1 MGKLRRIGILG
12 AGNVGSHCGFSLAL
26 QGEADEIV
34 FVDIKKEKAEGE
46 ALDLRDALPFLPHR
60 VRVWAGSVDD
70 FKDSDIVIVAAG
82 PLPRPDQDRLD
93 TLGETLQA
101 FGDTIPSIVR
111 AGFDGIFLCISN
123 PADVIADYVRKAS
136 GFPKNRVFSTGT
148 SLDSARLKRILSRDT
163 GIDVKS
169 IYAFSMGEHGGSQM
183 IPWSQVSIGNKP
195 INEFFKERIDS
206 LGAFDTE
213 AILEETR
220 FAGYSVL
227 TGKGSTEF
235 GISNAATDIVKAILH
250 DEKRILLVSPLL
262 EGEYGVF
269 GVHASV
275 PAVIGK
281 RGVEEIV
288 QMKLSEKELKEF
300 HHSCEVIKRHIDLVS
315 ELIRGGN

>member
-93 TLGETLQA
+93 TLGETLEA

-206 LGAFDTE
+206 LRAFDTE

-235 GISNAATDIVKAILH
+235 GISNAATDIVRAILH
-250 DEKRILLVSPLL
+250 DEKRILPVSPLL
-262 EGEYGVF
+262 EGEYGVS

-288 QMKLSEKELKEF
+288 QLKLSEKELKAF
-300 HHSCEVIKRHIDLVS
+300 QHSCEVIKRHIDLVS

>member
-1 MGKLRRIGILG
+1 MNKLRRVGILG
-12 AGNVGSHCGFSLAL
+12 VGNVGSHCGLSLAL

-60 VRVWAGSVDD
+60 VRVWAGSVED

-93 TLGETLQA
+93 TLGETLEA
-101 FGDTIPSIVR
+101 FGDTIPSIIR

-183 IPWSQVSIGNKP
+183 IPWSQVSVGNKP
-195 INEFFKERIDS
+195 ISEFFEERGTVD
-206 LGAFDTE
+206 FD

-235 GISNAATDIVKAILH
+235 GISNAAADIVRAILH
-250 DEKRILLVSPLL
+250 DEKRILPVSPLL

-281 RGVEEIV
+281 DGVEEIV
-288 QMKLSEKELKEF
+288 QLKLSEKELKEF
-300 HHSCEVIKRHIDLVS
+300 HNSCEVIKRHIDLVS